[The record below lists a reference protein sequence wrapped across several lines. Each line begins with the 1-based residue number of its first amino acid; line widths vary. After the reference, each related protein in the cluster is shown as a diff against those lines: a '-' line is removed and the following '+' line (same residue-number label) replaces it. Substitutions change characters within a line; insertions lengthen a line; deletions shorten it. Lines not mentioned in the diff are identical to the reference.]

1 MRWSV
6 RRRIDERGESS
17 LRLHFDRVG
26 FEVVASI
33 PLRLRQLFTGEERSS
48 PLIQRLFPPAHT
60 DEDLQREHE
69 ELLGE
74 MLFERRLASLQAFEE
89 TVARAET
96 TGRRRRLDLS
106 PPEIDLWLHV
116 INDMRIVLGVRL
128 GIRNNSWHDSIPNDP
143 QEKKDHFLL
152 GALSVL
158 QEEMLGALGEAE
170 F

>member
-6 RRRIDERGESS
+6 RRKIDERGESS

-33 PLRLRQLFTGEERSS
+33 PLRLRQLFTGEDRSS
-48 PLIQRLFPPAHT
+48 PLIRRLFPPAHS
-60 DEDLQREHE
+60 DEELQHEHE

-74 MLFERRLASLQAFEE
+74 MLFERRLASLNAFEATLE
-89 TVARAET
+89 RAVT
-96 TGRRRRLDLS
+96 TGRRRRVDLAS
-106 PPEIDLWLHV
+106 PEIDLWLHV

-128 GIRNNSWHDSIPNDP
+128 GIRNNSWHEEIPSDP
-143 QEKKDHFLL
+143 DERRDHFLL
-152 GALSVL
+152 GALSML
-158 QEEMLGALGEAE
+158 QEEMLAALGEAE